1 MKRIHELTELR
12 NYLRKKG
19 CESRITE
26 LGLDRRIK
34 LLYDENL
41 QMKEVKQPCRFV
53 KATPIH
59 SQVRQIQASVL
70 SSMTR
75 VRTMV

>member
-1 MKRIHELTELR
+1 MKELIRSYEKSCEMAMKRIHELTELR

-41 QMKEVKQPCRFV
+41 QMKEVICYLESYSRRLNSR
-53 KATPIH
+53 AD
-59 SQVRQIQASVL
+59 S
-70 SSMTR
+70 
-75 VRTMV
+75 

>member
-1 MKRIHELTELR
+1 MKELIRSYEKSCEMAMKRIHELTELR

-41 QMKEVKQPCRFV
+41 QMKEVICYLESYARRLNNR
-53 KATPIH
+53 AD
-59 SQVRQIQASVL
+59 S
-70 SSMTR
+70 
-75 VRTMV
+75 

>member
-41 QMKEVKQPCRFV
+41 QMKEVICYLESYARRLNNR
-53 KATPIH
+53 AD
-59 SQVRQIQASVL
+59 S
-70 SSMTR
+70 
-75 VRTMV
+75 

>member
-1 MKRIHELTELR
+1 MKELIRSYEKSCEMAMKRIYELTELR

-34 LLYDENL
+34 LLYYENL
-41 QMKEVKQPCRFV
+41 QMKEVICYLESYARRLNSR
-53 KATPIH
+53 AD
-59 SQVRQIQASVL
+59 S
-70 SSMTR
+70 
-75 VRTMV
+75 